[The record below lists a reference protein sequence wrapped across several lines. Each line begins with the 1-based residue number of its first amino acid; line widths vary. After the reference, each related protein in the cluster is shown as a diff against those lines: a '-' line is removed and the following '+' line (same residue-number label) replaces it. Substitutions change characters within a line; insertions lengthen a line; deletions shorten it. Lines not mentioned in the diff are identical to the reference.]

1 MKRAAIVMTLLLF
14 SSSMTFAQESGMP
27 TQSGTQEPEVP
38 GNPPPA
44 PGQPPSDPD
53 SVYVPQESGSQKQDR
68 LPRPEQDKCAPGQ
81 DAKKCVEQQ
90 RGRK

>member
-1 MKRAAIVMTLLLF
+1 MERSVLVALILGF
-14 SSSMTFAQESGMP
+14 SSVAFAQESGMP

-44 PGQPPSDPD
+44 PGRPPSDPD
-53 SVYVPQESGSQKQDR
+53 SVHIPKPAESQKQDR
-68 LPRPEQDKCAPGQ
+68 AQKTEKDACTPGQ
-81 DAKKCVEQQ
+81 DARKCVELQ

>member
-1 MKRAAIVMTLLLF
+1 MKRILLVVLLLV
-14 SSSMTFAQESGMP
+14 SPNMSFAQESGMP

-53 SVYVPQESGSQKQDR
+53 GVHVPKTSESQKQDR
-68 LPRPEQDKCAPGQ
+68 LQKSKKDACIPGQ
-81 DAKKCVEQQ
+81 DAKNCVEQQ
-90 RGRK
+90 RNRK

>member
-1 MKRAAIVMTLLLF
+1 MKSIVIFALLLIAPNIAA
-14 SSSMTFAQESGMP
+14 AQESGMP

-53 SVYVPQESGSQKQDR
+53 SVHVPPDSGPQKQDR
-68 LPRPEQDKCAPGQ
+68 VKKLDEDECVPGK
-81 DAKKCVEQQ
+81 DAKTCVESQ